1 MFTIKEFL
9 GMDLIP
15 WYKNLT
21 SAEIPGE
28 RPIEHVS
35 VNDLPLG
42 RSVDEALRILDAL
55 QFFEEHGEVCPANWH
70 KGGKGMKPSAE
81 GVAEYLGETFSAH
94 P

>member
-21 SAEIPGE
+21 SAQIPVE

-35 VNDLPLG
+35 VNDLPLDDFI
-42 RSVDEALRILDAL
+42 R
-55 QFFEEHGEVCPANWH
+55 
-70 KGGKGMKPSAE
+70 
-81 GVAEYLGETFSAH
+81 
-94 P
+94 

>member
-42 RSVDEALRILDAL
+42 RNVEEVLRVVKAL
-55 QFFEEHGEVCPANWH
+55 QFTEKYGEVCPANWQD
-70 KGGKGMKPSAE
+70 GSEGLKPTAV
-81 GVAEYLGETFSAH
+81 GVADYLAKHEK
-94 P
+94 